1 MEIGQAGFGGD
12 RGASETTGLMN
23 NLLAN
28 TILASREINVFFAYR
43 ASIQLV
49 GLSVMG
55 LVVTRLPITHHSHD
69 KRKRSTRAVIFV
81 GIEKDTKSL
90 EVIFRTEHWALCC
103 ALLGEP

>member
-1 MEIGQAGFGGD
+1 MF
-12 RGASETTGLMN
+12 
-23 NLLAN
+23 
-28 TILASREINVFFAYR
+28 FFAYR

-81 GIEKDTKSL
+81 GIEEDTKSL
-90 EVIFRTEHWALCC
+90 EVIFRTEHWALRC